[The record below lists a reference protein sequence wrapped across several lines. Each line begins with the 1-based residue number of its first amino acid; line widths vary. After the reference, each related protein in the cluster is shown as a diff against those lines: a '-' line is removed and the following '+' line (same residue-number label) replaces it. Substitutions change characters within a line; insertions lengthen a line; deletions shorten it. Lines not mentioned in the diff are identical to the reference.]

1 VRLNKRFWFV
11 LLPLGL
17 TACATWSTATV
28 KPAKA
33 ETSVAVAVSPEIP
46 LTENDITDRPYKVLG
61 DIKVTVHK
69 TTIFNKDPTHDDV
82 DAKLRKEAAK
92 LGADA
97 VVLVRY
103 GTVGIG
109 MTSWGVL
116 HGEGRA
122 VKF

>member
-1 VRLNKRFWFV
+1 M
-11 LLPLGL
+11 P
-17 TACATWSTATV
+17 TASASAPATAQQPSV
-28 KPAKA
+28 
-33 ETSVAVAVSPEIP
+33 TSAVTPPVPAVAPAP
-46 LTENDITDRPYKVLG
+46 QGLFLTENDVTDRAYTALG
-61 DIKVTVHK
+61 DIKVTVRK
-69 TTIFNKDPTHDDV
+69 LTIFNKDPTRDDV
-82 DAKLRKEAAK
+82 DEKLRTEAAK

-122 VKF
+122 IKFK

>member
-1 VRLNKRFWFV
+1 
-11 LLPLGL
+11 
-17 TACATWSTATV
+17 
-28 KPAKA
+28 
-33 ETSVAVAVSPEIP
+33 
-46 LTENDITDRPYKVLG
+46 
-61 DIKVTVHK
+61 
-69 TTIFNKDPTHDDV
+69 V
-82 DAKLRKEAAK
+82 DAKLRKEAVK

-122 VKF
+122 IKFQ